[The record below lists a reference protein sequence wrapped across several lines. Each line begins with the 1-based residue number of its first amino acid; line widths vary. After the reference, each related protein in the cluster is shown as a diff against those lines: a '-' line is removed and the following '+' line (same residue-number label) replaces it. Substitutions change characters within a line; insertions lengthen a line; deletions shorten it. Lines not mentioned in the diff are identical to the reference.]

1 MIKDIPRYVL
11 DDETMMKTLGDVGG
25 AEDNVNTVE
34 DQEMGN
40 RRLG

>member
-1 MIKDIPRYVL
+1 MVKDIPRYVS
-11 DDETMMKTLGDVGG
+11 DDEAMMKNLGDVGG

-34 DQEMGN
+34 DQEMRS